1 MSFDNV
7 LFWPLFAVLFLIY
20 WPLNIKWRKV
30 VLLTFSLLFY
40 AFWGLE
46 YVLILLVST
55 GLDYLLAHMMRRCA
69 EGSRYRRW
77 ILTCSIAMNLA
88 FLIGFK
94 YLIPVLPGIPG
105 WGDIPQGSWL
115 ETVYRIGLPMGISFY
130 SFQAISFMVDFYRGK
145 VMLPASYPG
154 FLLYISFFPQMV
166 AGPIE
171 KARELL
177 PQFDIRHK
185 FSWFH
190 FEQGLYLILWGLFKK
205 IYVSNALKYPIES
218 YFAQSQGTDVFSA
231 LYVFFL
237 VTFKIY
243 ADFSGYSDIARGL
256 GRVLGFR
263 ISINFRPFWKARNTS
278 EFWLCWNVSLT
289 KWIQEYLL
297 IPLSV
302 KNEPPL
308 MRDMKIIFSMVIIGL
323 WHAMGWNWL
332 LFGLFN
338 GLVIVAYRI
347 VQRNGFFSA
356 PLGYV
361 LLVLLIFG
369 NGLFHNH
376 QSTAQLER
384 VWSDLQTFAGFSSV
398 RDLLLYSMPY
408 LVPVVAL
415 ESVVRF
421 DRPMEEPIMSSAL
434 LKLGFS
440 VLVFAGLFIF
450 QRTQVLGFDYFT
462 F

>member
-1 MSFDNV
+1 MSFDNL
-7 LFWPLFAVLFLIY
+7 LFWPLFICLFLIY
-20 WPLNIKWRKV
+20 WPLNVKWRKI
-30 VLLTFSLLFY
+30 LLLAFSLLFY
-40 AFWGLE
+40 GFWGLE
-46 YVLILLVST
+46 YVLILLIST
-55 GLDYLLAHMMRRCA
+55 GLDYAMAHLMLRCP
-69 EGSRYRRW
+69 EQSRARRW
-77 ILTCSIAMNLA
+77 ILISSVVMNLS

-94 YLIPVLPGIPG
+94 YLIPGLPSGVRA
-105 WGDIPQGSWL
+105 GSWL
-115 ETVYRIGLPMGISFY
+115 ETAYLIGLPVGISFY

-145 VMLPASYPG
+145 VKLPTNYAG

-177 PQFDIRHK
+177 PQFDIRHQ

-190 FEQGLYLILWGLFKK
+190 FEQGIYLILWGLFKK
-205 IYVSNALKYPIES
+205 IYVSNALKYPIDS
-218 YFAQSQGTDVFSA
+218 YFMQSQGTDVFSA

-263 ISINFRPFWKARNTS
+263 IAINFRPFWKARNPS

-289 KWIQEYLL
+289 KWIQEYFL
-297 IPLSV
+297 IPISS
-302 KNEPPL
+302 KNESHF
-308 MRDMKIIFSMVIIGL
+308 MRDLKIIFSMAIIGL

-338 GLVIVAYRI
+338 GFVIVAYRI
-347 VQRNGFFSA
+347 AQRNNFFTVQI
-356 PLGYV
+356 GY
-361 LLVLLIFG
+361 LLLLLLIFG

-376 QSTAQLER
+376 QSTGQLTR

-398 RDLLLYSMPY
+398 KDLFFYSLPY
-408 LVPVVAL
+408 LAPVFITETL
-415 ESVVRF
+415 LHF
-421 DRPMEEPIMSSAL
+421 DRPMEETIIESRWV
-434 LKLGFS
+434 KLAFGVMVTTGII
-440 VLVFAGLFIF
+440 VL
-450 QRTQVLGFDYFT
+450 QRTQTLGFDYFA